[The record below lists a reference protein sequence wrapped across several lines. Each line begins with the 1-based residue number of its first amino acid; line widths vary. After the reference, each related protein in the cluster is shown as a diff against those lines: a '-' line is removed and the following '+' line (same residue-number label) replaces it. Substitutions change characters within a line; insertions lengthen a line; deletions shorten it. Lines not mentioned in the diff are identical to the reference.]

1 MSAKLR
7 LIYKTAQECTGKTAA
22 DVTELSFKRCALK
35 KTVIKNW
42 GDSLFYLILRRSIR
56 RLLSLR
62 YQRRGWDFRFK
73 IGRDIQ
79 NKQNKQTETLSKYF
93 LTKASLSTKKTFYKK
108 REQ

>member
-7 LIYKTAQECTGKTAA
+7 LIYKTAQESTGKTAA

-35 KTVIKNW
+35 KLLSKIGEN
-42 GDSLFYLILRRSIR
+42 SLFYLILRRSIR
-56 RLLSLR
+56 SLLSLI

-79 NKQNKQTETLSKYF
+79 NKQNKQTETLSEYF
-93 LTKASLSTKKTFYKK
+93 LTKASLTNKKDVL
-108 REQ
+108 

>member
-1 MSAKLR
+1 MSAKLH
-7 LIYKTAQECTGKTAA
+7 LIYKTAQESTGKTAA
-22 DVTELSFKRCALK
+22 DVTELSFKRYALK

-42 GDSLFYLILRRSIR
+42 GDSLFYLILQRSRR

-79 NKQNKQTETLSKYF
+79 NKQTETLSKYF
-93 LTKASLSTKKTFYKK
+93 LTKASLSTKKMFCEK
-108 REQ
+108 REK

>member
-42 GDSLFYLILRRSIR
+42 GDSLFYLILRRSR
-56 RLLSLR
+56 MHLLSLR